1 MDRTAEVPTRDQ
13 ALLNL
18 VSEPVFIMDLS
29 GRVLAESP
37 AFASL
42 VGGSALDSTV
52 WAFVPAV
59 DRLQVADLLH
69 LALQGSRQSAVAR
82 LVRGDGGW
90 VPVNLTCCLCGGAGD
105 SPELAVAARSLEA
118 STGDPDESRELDALR
133 RLMAKLVRVNHD
145 IRSPLG
151 AIMGNAQLTQRA
163 LSEGQQDLHERL
175 GRIVTLCERITG
187 ILDEITRAKQEIS
200 QTVPNFQATLKAYE
214 TQA

>member
-1 MDRTAEVPTRDQ
+1 MDRTAEVPAREQ
-13 ALLNL
+13 ALLDV
-18 VSEPVFIMDLS
+18 VSEPVFIIDLS

-42 VGGSALDSTV
+42 VGQSALESTV
-52 WAFVPAV
+52 WSFIPAV

-69 LALQGSRQSAVAR
+69 LALQGRRQSAVAR

-90 VPVNLTCCLCGGAGD
+90 APVNLTCCLCGGPGEA
-105 SPELAVAARSLEA
+105 PELAVAARSLEA
-118 STGDPDESRELDALR
+118 NTGDPDGSRELEALR
-133 RLMAKLVRVNHD
+133 RLMAKLVRINHD

-163 LSEGQQDLHERL
+163 LGEGQQDLHERL

-187 ILDEITRAKQEIS
+187 ILDEITRAKQEIT
-200 QTVPNFQATLKAYE
+200 QAIPDFQATLKAYE
-214 TQA
+214 TDP